1 MAYVDNVEFFSI
13 YIENVN
19 KQVQLIF
26 NSIVYLTKYIQDIIS
41 TCY

>member
-1 MAYVDNVEFFSI
+1 MAYIDNVEFFST
-13 YIENVN
+13 YIENVK

-26 NSIVYLTKYIQDIIS
+26 NSIVYLTKHIQDIIS